1 MAIFR
6 AVERASFNP
15 ERVYERH
22 PGARLPG
29 NVPYLI
35 DNIWECARPQNLPS
49 RRHAV
54 YASPT
59 PELALLCAS
68 ANALA
73 RDKYMAC
80 EVQLARPP
88 EKLFQLSVWDAR
100 DHRDIKDLQKL
111 VHAAMGKW
119 GERPLHGKLALA
131 PLFLPG
137 MTAPELADAAGAFP
151 ELGVL
156 LAKLTAEASMW
167 GDSPDPSKGEII
179 FELELGNTYALK
191 PL

>member
-15 ERVYERH
+15 EKVYERH

-35 DNIWECARPQNLPS
+35 DNIWECARPQYLPS

-68 ANALA
+68 ANALG

-80 EVQLARPP
+80 EVHLATPP

-100 DHRDIKDLQKL
+100 DHRDLKRLQKL
-111 VHAAMGKW
+111 VHAALGQW
-119 GERPLHGKLALA
+119 GQRPFDGKLAFA

-137 MTAPELADAAGAFP
+137 MTAKEIADAANATP
-151 ELGVL
+151 ELGEL
-156 LAKLTAEASMW
+156 LTTLTAAATMW
-167 GDSPDPSKGEII
+167 SESPDPSKGEVI
-179 FELELGNTYALK
+179 FELEQGNTYSLT
-191 PL
+191 PV

>member
-15 ERVYERH
+15 EKVYQRH

-35 DNIWECARPQNLPS
+35 DNIWECARPQHLPS

-80 EVQLARPP
+80 EVHLAAPP

-100 DHRDIKDLQKL
+100 DHRDLKGLQKL
-111 VHAAMGKW
+111 VHTALGQW
-119 GERPLHGKLALA
+119 GQRAFDGKLGLA

-137 MTAPELADAAGAFP
+137 MTAQEITDAAHATP
-151 ELGVL
+151 ELGAL
-156 LAKLTAEASMW
+156 LATLSAAATMW
-167 GDSPDPSKGEII
+167 SDSPHLSEGEII
-179 FELELGNTYALK
+179 FELQQGNTYSLM
-191 PL
+191 PV

>member
-6 AVERASFNP
+6 AVEHASFNS

-22 PGARLPG
+22 PGARLSG

-35 DNIWECARPQNLPS
+35 DNIWECARPPNLPS

-68 ANALA
+68 ANPRT
-73 RDKYMAC
+73 RDKYVAY

-119 GERPLHGKLALA
+119 GERTLHGKLTLA

-137 MTAPELADAAGAFP
+137 MTAPELADAAGACP

-179 FELELGNTYALK
+179 FELELGNTYTLK
-191 PL
+191 TL